1 MLDDVLF
8 IVNPVSG
15 RKLRKPFIMS
25 RLKASGGR
33 IVVTEHPGQ
42 AETIARE
49 APESIVVAVG
59 GDGTV
64 NEVARGLL
72 GTDKVM
78 GIIPCGSGDGLAL
91 DLGISRHVDKAL
103 KVIEKGQTRTI
114 DSARIDGQP
123 FFSTCGVGLDA
134 LVSQKFADSDR
145 RGLVT
150 YIHEAI
156 AAWRHFKPEEYNIEI
171 DGQTV
176 ECKSAI
182 VSVGNSK
189 QWGNGAQIA
198 PKAVLDDGELDV
210 TVIDMFST
218 LEIPLLVLRLMT
230 GRLNSSDKVH
240 HYIGKDIVISRKS
253 DGPAHFDGDYKP
265 EGKDIHVAVLPAS
278 LKVLAP

>member
-1 MLDDVLF
+1 MLSDVLF

-15 RKLRKPFIMS
+15 RKSRKPFIMS

-33 IVVTEHPGQ
+33 IVVTEYPGQ

-49 APESIVVAVG
+49 APERIVVAVG

-78 GIIPCGSGDGLAL
+78 GIIPSGSGDGLAL
-91 DLGISRHVDKAL
+91 DLGISRNVGKAL
-103 KVIEKGQTRTI
+103 RVIESGETRTI
-114 DSARIDGQP
+114 DSAEIDGQP

-134 LVSQKFADSDR
+134 IVSQRFADSDR
-145 RGLVT
+145 RGLAT
-150 YIHEAI
+150 YIHEAL
-156 AAWRHFKPEEYNIEI
+156 ATWRNFKPEEYNIEI
-171 DGQTV
+171 DGENV

-189 QWGNGAQIA
+189 QWGNGAKIT
-198 PKAVLDDGELDV
+198 PSAVLDDGKLDV

-230 GRLNSSDKVH
+230 GRLEKSSKVH
-240 HYIGKDIVISRKS
+240 HYIGQDIIISRKS

-265 EGKDIHVAVLPAS
+265 EGKDIHVTAMPAT

>member
-1 MLDDVLF
+1 MLNDVLF
-8 IVNPVSG
+8 IVNPASG
-15 RKLRKPFIMS
+15 LKIRKPFIMS
-25 RLKASGGR
+25 RLKAAGGR
-33 IVVTEHPGQ
+33 IVITEYPGQ

-49 APESIVVAVG
+49 ASERIVVAVG

-91 DLGISRHVDKAL
+91 DLGISRNIDKAL
-103 KVIEKGQTRTI
+103 RVIESGETRTI
-114 DSARIDGQP
+114 DSAEIDGQP

-134 LVSQKFADSDR
+134 VVSQRFASSDR

-150 YIHEAI
+150 YIHEAL
-156 AAWRHFKPEEYNIEI
+156 ATWKNFKPEEYNIEI
-171 DGQTV
+171 DGKNV

-182 VSVGNSK
+182 VSVGNSR
-189 QWGNGAQIA
+189 QWGNGAKITPSA
-198 PKAVLDDGELDV
+198 ILDDGKLDV

-230 GRLNSSDKVH
+230 GHLNGSGKVH

-265 EGKDIHVAVLPAS
+265 EGKDIRIAVMPAS